1 MNNVDEI
8 FNNQAFDCLDSEM
21 KHSLKTL
28 YINLQG
34 KTNEQAIP
42 YVIAFMKSMPKNI
55 KLTGEQ
61 KNAMIAVL
69 TASMSDAQRRNV
81 IMMLKMFGF

>member
-1 MNNVDEI
+1 MNNVDKI
-8 FNNQAFDCLDSEM
+8 FDNQAFDCLDKEM
-21 KHSLKTL
+21 KESLKAL

-42 YVIAFMKSMPKNI
+42 YVMDFIRSMPKNI

-69 TASMSDAQRRNV
+69 TASMSVTQRRNL